1 MATVLAALAA
11 LHTHG
16 VTVDWSAQLT
26 GARVVDV
33 PTYAFQRR
41 RYWLDASQGAGGADR
56 FGLDATGHPLLGAA
70 VEPAADGGLLLT
82 GRLALGTHGWL
93 ADHTIAGAV
102 LLPGTVFL
110 EFALA
115 AADHAGCDSVAEL
128 TIESPLLMPDQAAV
142 RLQAAVSRPDAEGRR
157 TIGVYS
163 ATGSGEWTRHAT
175 GLLETARPT
184 AVTGLTD
191 WPPPGATPV
200 PTDRAYAELES
211 RGYAYGPAF
220 QGLHALWRQG
230 EELYAEVR
238 LPAGPDGEARR
249 LGIHPALLDAALH
262 PVVLTQPED
271 RMLIP
276 FSWNGVRLHAT
287 GATTLR
293 VRWSPAGADTVSLVA
308 ADSTGAP
315 VLSVDSLVLR
325 PSTPVRHRTAGVDDS
340 LHLVRWSPASTGQPR
355 TGKWVVLEAA
365 AGRGGERPAGAV
377 LLPDLP
383 RCDGLGA
390 LTADAGPVPDAVVVV
405 RGPVGGE
412 EPAAD
417 AALGVGRVLELV
429 QDWLAEERFA
439 DARLVVVTQ
448 GAIGALPEDTVP
460 DPAGAALWGLL
471 RTAQTEHPGRF
482 VLVDVD
488 DTDASAQ
495 ALPAAVAGGEPQ
507 LAIRAGVPH
516 TPHLTAA
523 RAGSAPTVFDS
534 DGTVLVTGGTG
545 GLGALFARHLVA
557 EYGVRRLLL
566 TSRRGAQAPGAEELT
581 AQLRASGAEVT
592 VAACDVADRA
602 ALAALLETVPAEHPL
617 TAVVHAAG
625 VLDDGTLETLT
636 PERCAAVLRPKAEA
650 AWNLHLLTRE
660 APLAAFVLFSSIV
673 GQIGNAGQ
681 ANYAAAN
688 TFLDALAHHRR
699 GLGLPG
705 VSLAWSLWNTA
716 DGMGAGLTDTELSR
730 WRRNGLEPLDAEL
743 GLALFDA
750 ALATDQAVLV
760 PARLDAVALR
770 ARSEAGLLPPMLRPA
785 VRRPARQQAGNTAP
799 GESSWLQ
806 RLAALGADERR
817 EAARELVLS
826 TVAAVLGHGDPT
838 AVDAQLSFR
847 ELGFDSLTGVELR
860 NRLNSLAGT
869 RLAATVVFDHPT
881 PDALGELLLELVP
894 GATPS
899 GAGEETT
906 TTRVVADDE
915 PIAVIGMAC
924 HYPGGVD
931 SPEDLWRLVADGRDA
946 ITGFPTNRGWDLDSL
961 HDPDPERPG
970 TTYCRQGGFLH
981 DADRFDAEFF
991 GISPREAVPIDPQQ
1005 RLLLETVWETLEHAR
1020 LDPGTLRGSRTGVF
1034 VGAMYSD
1041 YGSRI
1046 AKAPEEYEGYLLTGS
1061 TGSVAS
1067 GRIAYTFGLEGPAVT
1082 VDTACSSS
1090 LVAIHLAAQALR
1102 RGECTLALAGGVTV
1116 MATPNTFVEF
1126 SRQRALSPDG
1136 RCRSFAAGANGT
1148 TWSEGVGM
1156 LLVERLSDARRNGH
1170 RVLAVVRGSAV
1181 NQD

>member
-1 MATVLAALAA
+1 
-11 LHTHG
+11 
-16 VTVDWSAQLT
+16 
-26 GARVVDV
+26 
-33 PTYAFQRR
+33 RR
-41 RYWLDASQGAGGADR
+41 RYWLEAAPQAAGADR

-70 VEPAADGGLLLT
+70 VEPAEDGGLLLT
-82 GRLALGTHGWL
+82 GRLGLGTHGWL
-93 ADHTIAGAV
+93 AEHTIGGAV

-115 AADHAGCDSVAEL
+115 AADHAGCDRVAEL
-128 TIESPLLMPDQAAV
+128 TIESPLLMPDRSAV
-142 RLQAAVSRPDAEGRR
+142 RLQAAVGRPDAEGRR

-163 ATGSGEWTRHAT
+163 ATGSGEWIRHAT
-175 GLLETARPT
+175 GLLETARP
-184 AVTGLTD
+184 AVATGLIA
-191 WPPPGATPV
+191 WPPPGATVV
-200 PTDRAYAELES
+200 PTDGAYAELES
-211 RGYAYGPAF
+211 RGYSYGPAF

-238 LPAGPDGEARR
+238 LPAGSDGEAGR

-271 RMLIP
+271 RMLLP

-287 GATTLR
+287 GATSLR

-325 PSTPVRHRTAGVDDS
+325 PSVPVRHRSAGVDDS
-340 LHLVRWSPASTGQPR
+340 LHRVLWSPAPTGQPQ
-355 TGKWVVLEAA
+355 TGGWVVVDAEAD
-365 AGRGGERPAGAV
+365 RGGERPAGAGAV
-377 LLPDLP
+377 LLPDLR

-390 LTADAGPVPDAVVVV
+390 LTADGGPVPDMVVLVC
-405 RGPVGGE
+405 GPVGGE

-429 QDWLAEERFA
+429 QDWLAEERLA
-439 DARLVVVTQ
+439 DARLVVVTR

-488 DTDASAQ
+488 DTNASAQ

-507 LAIRAGVPH
+507 LAIRAGVPYA
-516 TPHLTAA
+516 PRLTAA
-523 RAGSAPTVFDS
+523 RAGGEPMVLDS
-534 DGTVLVTGGTG
+534 EGTVLVTGGTG

-566 TSRRGAQAPGAEELT
+566 TSRRGMGAPGAAEL
-581 AQLRASGAEVT
+581 AAELRGLGAEVT

-602 ALAALLETVPAEHPL
+602 ALAALLEAVPAEHPL

-636 PERCAAVLRPKAEA
+636 PERCAAVLRPKADA
-650 AWNLHLLTRE
+650 AWNLHLLTRK
-660 APLAAFVLFSSIV
+660 APLTAFVLFSSIV

-699 GLGLPG
+699 ALGLPG

-716 DGMGAGLTDTELSR
+716 DGMGSGLTDAELSR
-730 WRRNGLEPLDAEL
+730 WRLNGLEPLDPEL

-750 ALATDQAVLV
+750 VLAADQVLLV
-760 PARLDAVALR
+760 PARLDTAALR
-770 ARSEAGLLPPMLRPA
+770 ARSEAGLVPPVLRPA
-785 VRRPARQQAGNTAP
+785 ARRQVRQTAGNTAA

-817 EAARELVLS
+817 GAARELVLS
-826 TVAAVLGHGDPT
+826 TVAAVLGHGDPK

-860 NRLNSLAGT
+860 NRLSSLAGV
-869 RLAATVVFDHPT
+869 RLPATVVFDHPI
-881 PDALGELLLELVP
+881 PDALAELLLERVP

-906 TTRVVADDE
+906 TTPLVAADE
-915 PIAVIGMAC
+915 PIAIIGMAC

-931 SPEDLWRLVADGRDA
+931 SPEGLWRLVADGRDA
-946 ITGFPTNRGWDLDSL
+946 ITGFPTNRGWDLDRL
-961 HDPDPERPG
+961 YDPDPERPG

-1005 RLLLETVWETLEHAR
+1005 RLLLETVWETLEQAR

-1046 AKAPEEYEGYLLTGS
+1046 TKAPEEYEGYLLTGS
-1061 TGSVAS
+1061 TGSVTS

-1102 RGECTLALAGGVTV
+1102 RGE
-1116 MATPNTFVEF
+1116 
-1126 SRQRALSPDG
+1126 
-1136 RCRSFAAGANGT
+1136 
-1148 TWSEGVGM
+1148 
-1156 LLVERLSDARRNGH
+1156 
-1170 RVLAVVRGSAV
+1170 
-1181 NQD
+1181 